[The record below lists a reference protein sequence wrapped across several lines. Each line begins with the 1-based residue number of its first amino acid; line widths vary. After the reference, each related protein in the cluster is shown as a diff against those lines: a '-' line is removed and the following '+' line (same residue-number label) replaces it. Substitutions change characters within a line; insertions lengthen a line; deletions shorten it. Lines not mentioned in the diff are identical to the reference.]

1 MDLKKLVVD
10 VKEAW
15 VEYPGCPGFE
25 VKLNALSRKELIA
38 LRKRCVTTKF
48 DRKTR
53 QPVEELNEDLFL
65 SEFTKATVKGWKG
78 FKTKYLE
85 TLLLVDVSAMD
96 AEAMVDFSEDNA
108 FTLVS
113 GSADFDSWVND
124 TIFDVENFRSGSKG
138 RAVEQA
144 GEVV

>member
-15 VEYPGCPGFE
+15 VEYPGCLGFE

-138 RAVEQA
+138 RAVESA

>member
-96 AEAMVDFSEDNA
+96 AEAPVDFSEDNA

-138 RAVEQA
+138 RAVESA